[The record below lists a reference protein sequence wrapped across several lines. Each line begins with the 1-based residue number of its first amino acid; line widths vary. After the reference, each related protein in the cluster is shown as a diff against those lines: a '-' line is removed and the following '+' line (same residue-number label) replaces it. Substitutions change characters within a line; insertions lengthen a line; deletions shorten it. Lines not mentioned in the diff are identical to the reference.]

1 MRDTELY
8 FHLLGLVKPWT
19 VGNVELSVPNRRV
32 DVAVEHPVGLLWRC
46 PQCTFEGSLYD
57 HSDERTWRHL
67 DSCQFLT
74 YLRARIPRIKCPTHG
89 VLQVSV
95 LWAEPHSRFKLL
107 FERLAVEIL
116 LQSTVQGAAQILGL
130 SWFEVMHLMERAV
143 ARGQKKESAAQLPKT
158 IGIDEKYT
166 PCGVLT
172 LVNDLDT
179 PRVAKVLVGVKKEP
193 LKEYLGS
200 FPEPQRESVR
210 AVALDMCDTFYAAI
224 AEVIPE
230 SWNKI
235 VYDRF
240 HVMQHVSKAVEKVR
254 KQEHAYLLRTSDQR
268 LTGTRFLWSYSDE
281 NLPEHRREQ
290 LEKLKADKLVT
301 GRAWALKEFLRTL
314 WNCPSRSTAMEVW
327 NKWYCWAQR
336 SRLEPMKDVARRLRA
351 RLYNILTFI
360 EHRITNAASEGLNS
374 AISTLIRRAYGYRN
388 LQNQITAIYFYH
400 GGLNLLPEPVTHGEL
415 G

>member
-19 VGNVELSVPNRRV
+19 VGTVELSVPNRRV

-74 YLRARIPRIKCPTHG
+74 YLRARIPRIKCKAHG

-95 LWAEPHSRFKLL
+95 PWAEPHSRFTLL

-351 RLYNILTFI
+351 RLYNILTFAR
-360 EHRITNAASEGLNS
+360 HRITNAASEGLNS

>member
-8 FHLLGLVKPWT
+8 YHLLGLVKPWT
-19 VGNVELSVPNRRV
+19 VGSVELSVSKRRV
-32 DVAVEHPVGLLWRC
+32 EVVVEHPVGLPWRC
-46 PQCTFEGSLYD
+46 PECTYEGTLYD

-95 LWAEPHSRFKLL
+95 PWAEPHSRFTLL

-116 LQSTVQGAAQILGL
+116 QQSTVQGAAQILGL
-130 SWFEVMHLMERAV
+130 SWFEAMHLMERAV
-143 ARGQKKESAAQLPKT
+143 QRGQKRESAHPLPKT
-158 IGIDEKYT
+158 IGIDEKHT

-179 PRVAKVLVGVKKEP
+179 PRVTKVLVGVKKEQ
-193 LKEYLGS
+193 LKEYIGS
-200 FPEPQRESVR
+200 FPEPQRKAVR

-224 AEVIPE
+224 ADVIPE
-230 SWNKI
+230 SFNKI

-240 HVMQHVSKAVEKVR
+240 HVMQHVCKAVESVR
-254 KQEHAYLLRTSDQR
+254 KQEQSYLLRTSDRR
-268 LTGTRFLWSYSDE
+268 LQGTRYLWSYSDE

-290 LEKLKADKLVT
+290 LTQLKADKLVT

-314 WNCPSRSTAMEVW
+314 WTCPTRSTAMEVW
-327 NKWYCWAQR
+327 NKWIGWAQR
-336 SRLEPMKDVARRLRA
+336 SRLEPFQDLARRLRA
-351 RLYNILTFI
+351 RLYNILTFV
-360 EHRITNAASEGLNS
+360 EHRITNAKSEGLNS

-388 LQNQITAIYFYH
+388 LQNQITAIYFHH
-400 GGLNLLPEPVTHGEL
+400 GGLNLFPLLPPHGEL